1 MTPIHIPT
9 EDPSLRAL
17 DLPATDQALREDVR
31 ELGALVGE
39 ILAEQQGDDFLDKV
53 ESVRV
58 AAIARREAGQP
69 AAELAQTLQG
79 LDLEAAEQLVR
90 AFALWFQAVN
100 LAERVHRIRRRRE
113 YQKAGAAAQPGSL
126 EAVLHELRAAGV
138 DYAELE
144 QVLKR
149 LCVQPVFTAHPTE
162 SVRRV
167 LLDKEREV
175 VRRLVDDIDHTLTPD
190 ERRKGR
196 ARVRVAFTSAWQTS
210 DMPMVK
216 PSVRDEMEHVG
227 YYLSEVLYRVV
238 PGFHEALTEAVTAAY
253 GQCPALPPVLQFATW
268 VGGDMDGNPNV
279 GADTMLDTLQAQRAT
294 VLQAYRRDVLA
305 LRTVLT
311 QSLLRV
317 AVDQAVLDRLARY
330 RQLLPKVAARKPA
343 REGDMPYRELLALI
357 AARLSATVRGSEAG
371 YANPHEFAADLD
383 GIDASLAVHRGAHA
397 GQFALGR
404 LLRRLRCFGF
414 HLATLDLRQD
424 SAVHDAALAALVQ
437 QPAFADSDPGARAP
451 MLHGLIAGHAPAKPD
466 AEIAAPVL
474 AVFRAVATARQHYGA
489 QAIGPYIVSMSRSAA
504 DALAVLALAR
514 VAGCVEHGNAI
525 PIDVAPLFETVAD
538 LQAAEATLRSLFA
551 DPVYRAHLRQRGDR
565 QLVMLGYSDSAKDGG
580 LLASRWALQRTQVA
594 LTALAQ
600 ESGIAI
606 AFFHGRGGSASRG
619 GGKTERAVIAAPR
632 GSVNGFLRVTEQG
645 EVIHRKYGVRA
656 LAERNLEQAA
666 GAVLRATL
674 RPRPADAREDLWRE
688 RVNALAHV
696 SRQHYRALVHDD
708 PGFADYF
715 RAATPIDVIER
726 LRIGSRPS
734 RRGGSGGIERLRA
747 IPWVFA
753 WSQNRAGLT
762 AWYGLGTAL
771 DTAIADFGRDA
782 VAQMVRDWP
791 FFATLIDDLEMV
803 LAKSD
808 IAIFERYSQLAG
820 AAHAPFFARIATEF
834 QRCVSAVLAIKG
846 QDYLLQ
852 GDRRLA
858 QSIRLRNP
866 YVDPISLLQVDLL
879 ARWRAAGRPEDALFH
894 ALVATVNGIAAGIQN
909 TG

>member
-1 MTPIHIPT
+1 MTPIHVPS

-17 DLPATDQALREDVR
+17 DLPATDRALREDVR
-31 ELGALVGE
+31 ELGALVGDV
-39 ILAEQQGDDFLDKV
+39 LAEQEGEAFLDKV

-58 AAIARREAGQP
+58 AAIRRRETGQP

-79 LDLEAAEQLVR
+79 LELESAEQLVR
-90 AFALWFQAVN
+90 AFSLWFQAVN

-126 EAVLHELRAAGV
+126 EAVLHELRDAGV
-138 DYAELE
+138 AYAEVE
-144 QVLKR
+144 RVLLR

-162 SVRRV
+162 AVRRV
-167 LLDKEREV
+167 LLNKERDV
-175 VRRLVDDIDHTLTPD
+175 MRRLVDDIDHTLTPA

-196 ARVRVAFTSAWQTS
+196 ERVRVALTSAWQTS

-227 YYLSEVLYRVV
+227 YYLTDVLYRVV
-238 PGFHEALTEAVTAAY
+238 PGFHEALAEAVTAAY
-253 GQCPALPPVLQFATW
+253 GQCPVLPAVLQFATW

-279 GADTMLDTLQAQRAT
+279 GAETMLDTLQAQRAA
-294 VLQAYRRDVLA
+294 VLQAYRRDVLS

-311 QSLLRV
+311 QSLSRV
-317 AVDQAVLDRLARY
+317 AVDPAVLDRLAAY

-343 REGDMPYRELLALI
+343 REGDMPYRELLELI
-357 AARLSATVRGSEAG
+357 AARLSATARGSDAG
-371 YANPHEFAADLD
+371 YASHEPFAADLAC
-383 GIDASLAVHRGAHA
+383 IDASLAAHRGGHA

-404 LLRRLRCFGF
+404 LIRRLQCFGF

-424 SAVHDAALAALVQ
+424 SAVHDAALAALLQ
-437 QPAFADSDPGARAP
+437 QPEYAERDPVERAP
-451 MLHGLIAGHAPAKPD
+451 ALHGLIAGEPVAQPD
-466 AEIAAPVL
+466 ADVAAPVL
-474 AVFRAVATARQHYGA
+474 AVFRAVAQARQHYGA

-514 VAGCVEHGNAI
+514 VAGCVEHDNVI

-565 QLVMLGYSDSAKDGG
+565 QMVMLGYSDSAKDGG

-674 RPRPADAREDLWRE
+674 RPRPADAREDLWRA
-688 RVNALAHV
+688 RVGALAQL

-782 VAQMVRDWP
+782 VAEMVRDWP

-808 IAIFERYSQLAG
+808 LAIFECYSRLAG
-820 AAHAPFFARIATEF
+820 AAHAQFFPRIATEF
-834 QRCVSAVLAIKG
+834 QRCVNTVLAIKG

-879 ARWRAAGRPEDALFH
+879 ARWRAAERPEDDLFH

>member
-1 MTPIHIPT
+1 MAPT
-9 EDPSLRAL
+9 DLPSEDPSLRAQ

-31 ELGALVGE
+31 ELGTLVGE
-39 ILAEQQGDDFLDKV
+39 ILAEQEGDAFLEQV
-53 ESVRV
+53 ERVRV
-58 AAIARREAGQP
+58 AAIARRESGQP
-69 AAELAQTLQG
+69 ASELAQALQG
-79 LDLEAAEQLVR
+79 LELASAEQLVR
-90 AFALWFQAVN
+90 AFSLWFQAVN

-126 EAVLHELRAAGV
+126 AAVLSELRTAGV
-138 DYAELE
+138 AYPEVE
-144 QVLKR
+144 RVLAQ

-162 SVRRV
+162 AVRRV

-175 VRRLVDDIDHTLTPD
+175 VRRLVEDIDHTLTPA

-196 ARVRVAFTSAWQTS
+196 ERIRVAFTSAWQTS

-238 PGFHEALTEAVTAAY
+238 PGFHEALAEAVTAAY

-311 QSLLRV
+311 QSLSRV
-317 AVDQAVLDRLARY
+317 AVDQALLDRLAAY

-343 REGDMPYRELLALI
+343 REGDMPYRELLGFI
-357 AARLSATVRGSEAG
+357 AARLSASVRDSAAG
-371 YANPHEFAADLD
+371 YTGPQQFAADLEC
-383 GIDASLAVHRGAHA
+383 IDASLAAHRGGHA

-404 LLRRLRCFGF
+404 LIRRLRCFGF

-424 SAVHDAALAALVQ
+424 SAVHDAALAALLQ
-437 QPAFADSDPGARAP
+437 QPAFADSEPAERAP
-451 MLHGLIAGHAPAKPD
+451 LLHGLIAGQSPAQPD
-466 AEIAAPVL
+466 ADIAAPVL
-474 AVFRAVATARQHYGA
+474 AVFRAVAQARQRYGA
-489 QAIGPYIVSMSRSAA
+489 QAIGPYIVSMSRSAT

-514 VAGCVEHGNAI
+514 VAGCVENGNAI

-551 DPVYRAHLRQRGDR
+551 DPVYRRHLQQRGDR
-565 QLVMLGYSDSAKDGG
+565 QMVMLGYSDSAKDGG

-674 RPRPADAREDLWRE
+674 RPRPADAREDLWRA
-688 RVNALAHV
+688 RVSALAQQ

-708 PGFADYF
+708 PGFAEYF

-762 AWYGLGTAL
+762 AWYGLGSAL
-771 DTAIADFGRDA
+771 ETAISEFGRDA
-782 VAQMVRDWP
+782 VAQMVHDWP

-808 IAIFERYSQLAG
+808 LAIFARYSQLAG
-820 AAHAPFFARIATEF
+820 TAHATFFPRIAAEF
-834 QRCVSAVLAIKG
+834 QRSVSAVLAIK
-846 QDYLLQ
+846 QHDHLLQ

-879 ARWRAAGRPEDALFH
+879 ARWRAAERPEDELFH

>member
-1 MTPIHIPT
+1 MTPIHIPV
-9 EDPSLRAL
+9 EHPLLRAT

-31 ELGALVGE
+31 KLGALVGD
-39 ILAEQQGDDFLDKV
+39 ILAEQEGEAFLDKV

-58 AAIARREAGQP
+58 AAIGRREAGQP
-69 AAELAQTLQG
+69 AAELAQTLKG

-90 AFALWFQAVN
+90 AFSLWFQAVN

-126 EAVLHELRAAGV
+126 EAVLQELRDAGV
-138 DYAELE
+138 GYAEVESALAH
-144 QVLKR
+144 

-162 SVRRV
+162 AVRRV
-167 LLDKEREV
+167 LLHKEREV
-175 VRRLVDDIDHTLTPD
+175 VRRLVDDIDHTLTPA
-190 ERRKGR
+190 EQRKGHER
-196 ARVRVAFTSAWQTS
+196 IRVALTSAWQTS

-227 YYLSEVLYRVV
+227 YYLTEVLYRVV

-253 GQCPALPPVLQFATW
+253 GQCPTLPPVLRFATW

-279 GADTMLDTLQAQRAT
+279 GAATMLDTLQAQRAA
-294 VLQAYRRDVLA
+294 VLQCYRRDVLS

-311 QSLLRV
+311 QSLSRV
-317 AVDQAVLDRLARY
+317 AVDQGVLDLLAAY

-343 REGDMPYRELLALI
+343 READMPYRELLDLI
-357 AARLSATVRGSEAG
+357 AARLSATARGSDAG
-371 YANPHEFAADLD
+371 YQSHQQFAADLAC
-383 GIDASLAVHRGAHA
+383 IDASLATHRGGHA
-397 GQFALGR
+397 GQFALER
-404 LLRRLRCFGF
+404 LIRRLQCFGF

-424 SAVHDAALAALVQ
+424 SAIHDAALAALLQ
-437 QPAFADSDPGARAP
+437 QPGYAEREPAERAP
-451 MLHGLIAGHAPAKPD
+451 TLHGLIAGQSPVQPD
-466 AEIAAPVL
+466 ADVAAPVL
-474 AVFRAVATARQHYGA
+474 AVFAALAQARKRYGA

-514 VAGCVEHGNAI
+514 VAGCVEDGNAI

-551 DPVYRAHLRQRGDR
+551 DPVYRTHLTQRGDR
-565 QLVMLGYSDSAKDGG
+565 QMVMLGYSDSAKDGG

-656 LAERNLEQAA
+656 LAERHLEQAA

-674 RPRPADAREDLWRE
+674 RPRPADGREDLWRE
-688 RVNALAHV
+688 RVGALAQQ
-696 SRQHYRALVHDD
+696 SRQHYRALVHED
-708 PGFADYF
+708 PGFGDYF

-771 DTAIADFGRDA
+771 DTAVSDFGRDA
-782 VAQMVRDWP
+782 VAEMVRDWP

-808 IAIFERYSQLAG
+808 LAIFEHYSRLAG
-820 AAHAPFFARIATEF
+820 AAHAQFFPRIAAEF
-834 QRCVSAVLAIKG
+834 QRCVSAVLAIKS
-846 QDYLLQ
+846 QEYLLQ

-879 ARWRAAGRPEDALFH
+879 ARWRAADRPEDALFH